1 MPSEEEIR
9 RHQQDHPSSLVADYL
24 KQKAQLDDDMAQ
36 FGLLVRQQEELR
48 RPRGRC
54 PICGLD
60 LTPGMNC
67 PRCLNL
73 IQ

>member
-9 RHQQDHPSSLVADYL
+9 RHQQDHPTRLVADYL
-24 KQKAQLDDDMAQ
+24 KQKAQLDDDTEQ
-36 FGLLVRQQEELR
+36 FNLVRQQELR

-73 IQ
+73 IP